1 MLTVADGGD
10 KNAQK
15 FADSIIICERS
26 LSAACQQ
33 PMNAKSKTVF
43 HQPMNAKTVFH

>member
-10 KNAQK
+10 ENGQK

-26 LSAACQQ
+26 LSDACQQ
-33 PMNAKSKTVF
+33 PMNAKTVF